1 MQSCVHC
8 SSFGVYVSRNT
19 RQQSANSNVNIFLE
33 HNKTGLQ
40 VQPISRLDK
49 MHIFH
54 FFRGCYAQALGQR
67 TMHNIGIIDDS
78 LVTTFKL
85 FHWFAIPRNPTMQF
99 GILAMGSPAPRSSY
113 ILKSGQT
120 IISSTSISLMHNTQ
134 CNNLELV
141 CDLNILGLMFHPSK
155 CPTFFSYRLH
165 FRDSAICVTSFHV
178 LPQLGGGQL
187 FLGHPTHPTSTQCQP
202 ISYVYNSQYVYYT
215 KCMYKCILY

>member
-1 MQSCVHC
+1 M
-8 SSFGVYVSRNT
+8 
-19 RQQSANSNVNIFLE
+19 NIFLE

-85 FHWFAIPRNPTMQF
+85 FHWFAIPCNPTMQF

-120 IISSTSISLMHNTQ
+120 IISS
-134 CNNLELV
+134 
-141 CDLNILGLMFHPSK
+141 K
-155 CPTFFSYRLH
+155 CP
-165 FRDSAICVTSFHV
+165 SAINPKPNQNHIINIY
-178 LPQLGGGQL
+178 L
-187 FLGHPTHPTSTQCQP
+187 FDA
-202 ISYVYNSQYVYYT
+202 QYTV
-215 KCMYKCILY
+215 